1 MNQIWQMWSGVLED
15 SVVESIITECD
26 KFPIETASLGVD
38 GSTPNDQYRK
48 SKIRWINSNNPVV
61 SDMLWDYSRAA
72 NRNAFGFNIDYI
84 KDIQYTTYTSADKG
98 KYDWH
103 HDTFWGNST
112 MYDRKISIIIQLT
125 DPSEYEGGEFEMDY
139 QYEQPNKEDLKKKGT
154 IIVFPSFIPHRV
166 TELTKGTRKSLV
178 AWVEGPKFV

>member
-1 MNQIWQMWSGVLED
+1 
-15 SVVESIITECD
+15 
-26 KFPIETASLGVD
+26 
-38 GSTPNDQYRK
+38 
-48 SKIRWINSNNPVV
+48 
-61 SDMLWDYSRAA
+61 
-72 NRNAFGFNIDYI
+72 
-84 KDIQYTTYTSADKG
+84 
-98 KYDWH
+98 
-103 HDTFWGNST
+103 